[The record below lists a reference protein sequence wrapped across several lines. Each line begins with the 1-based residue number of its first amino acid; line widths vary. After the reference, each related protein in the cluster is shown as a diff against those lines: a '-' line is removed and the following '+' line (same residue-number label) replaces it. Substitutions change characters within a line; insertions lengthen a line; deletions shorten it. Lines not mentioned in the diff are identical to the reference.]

1 MLLTII
7 AGLPSPLKASFILWI
22 NLITD
27 SLPALALGVDDNDA
41 EALMRDAPRRKE
53 DSLFARGGLSCVIC
67 YGLVI
72 GGISLAAFLKVPYDR
87 IVAEGLPVSL
97 HNVIEGLNIST
108 VLAKAQTHAF
118 TVLGMSQ
125 LFHAIGMR
133 DVNRSVF
140 RMNHKNNPYMIA
152 AVAIGLALQAVVTE
166 FSPLIRLFGTVRL
179 SMQEWAQLL
188 ALSLTP
194 LIVHELLVAV
204 GGGRRRYSG
213 TRSEQG
219 EDSQKEKEKSAQPG
233 EIEA

>member
-1 MLLTII
+1 
-7 AGLPSPLKASFILWI
+7 
-22 NLITD
+22 
-27 SLPALALGVDDNDA
+27 
-41 EALMRDAPRRKE
+41 
-53 DSLFARGGLSCVIC
+53 
-67 YGLVI
+67 
-72 GGISLAAFLKVPYDR
+72 
-87 IVAEGLPVSL
+87 
-97 HNVIEGLNIST
+97 
-108 VLAKAQTHAF
+108 
-118 TVLGMSQ
+118 MSQ

>member
-1 MLLTII
+1 MY
-7 AGLPSPLKASFILWI
+7 FH
-22 NLITD
+22 
-27 SLPALALGVDDNDA
+27 
-41 EALMRDAPRRKE
+41 
-53 DSLFARGGLSCVIC
+53 LSR
-67 YGLVI
+67 
-72 GGISLAAFLKVPYDR
+72 F
-87 IVAEGLPVSL
+87 
-97 HNVIEGLNIST
+97 EGLNIST

-152 AVAIGLALQAVVTE
+152 AVVIGLALQAVVTE